1 MSLASAPGVGTL
13 LPDPMADELVS
24 GLLKETDLRVV
35 LVTTSELARRARE
48 LHRSATASASLMAE
62 ALTAGALLA
71 SLQKSDSRINLQ
83 LECDGPLRGLFVD
96 ADTSGVLRGYAKN
109 PLVSHLGAEGVYH
122 WRPALGN
129 KGYLSVLRDLGEG
142 EYYRSAVELEAFDLT
157 KDLEHYFSISD
168 QLPTRVYL
176 TVLPGV
182 SDGASEP
189 LGTVAGMFLQPLPDG
204 DQAAFRQLGDRL
216 AREFES
222 TVKAHAGQ
230 GTTALL
236 KALVPQADLEVMSR
250 YPVSF
255 TCTCSKDRV
264 KRALVSM
271 GREELEDILAK
282 EGEAKADCH
291 FCTTHYVVTGA
302 EIREILAEMA
312 QATS

>member
-1 MSLASAPGVGTL
+1 
-13 LPDPMADELVS
+13 MADELVS
-24 GLLKETDLRVV
+24 GLLKENDLRVV

-48 LHRSATASASLMAE
+48 LHRSAAASASLVAE
-62 ALTAGALLA
+62 GLTAGALLA

-109 PLVSHLGAEGVYH
+109 PLVSHLGAEGTYH

-129 KGYLSVLRDLGEG
+129 KGFLSVLRDLGGG
-142 EYYRSAVELEAFDLT
+142 EYYRSAVELEAFDLAR
-157 KDLEHYFSISD
+157 DLERYFAISD

-182 SDGASEP
+182 ANGSPEP
-189 LGTVAGMFLQPLPDG
+189 LGSVAGLFLQPLPDG
-204 DQAAFRQLGDRL
+204 DQAAFRELGGRL
-216 AREFES
+216 ARDFEP

-236 KALVPQADLEVMSR
+236 KALVPQPDLEVMSR

-255 TCTCSKDRV
+255 TCSCSKERV

-271 GREELEDILAK
+271 GRAELEDILAN

-291 FCTTHYVVTGA
+291 FCTTHYVVTGD
-302 EIREILAEMA
+302 EIREILAGMA

>member
-1 MSLASAPGVGTL
+1 
-13 LPDPMADELVS
+13 MADELVS

-35 LVTTSELARRARE
+35 LVTASELARHARE

-96 ADTSGVLRGYAKN
+96 ADTTGVLRGYAKN
-109 PLVSHLGAEGVYH
+109 PLVSHLGAEGEYH

-129 KGYLSVLRDLGEG
+129 KGFLSVLRDLGGG
-142 EYYRSAVELEAFDLT
+142 EYYRSAVELEAFDLA
-157 KDLEHYFSISD
+157 KDLEHYFTTSD

-182 SDGASEP
+182 AHGAPEP
-189 LGTVAGMFLQPLPDG
+189 LGAVAGLFLQPLPDG
-204 DQAAFRQLGDRL
+204 DQAAFRELGDRL
-216 AREFES
+216 ARDFEP
-222 TVKAHAGQ
+222 TLKAHGGQ
-230 GTTALL
+230 GATALL
-236 KALVPQADLEVMSR
+236 KALVPLPDLEVMSR

-255 TCTCSKDRV
+255 TCSCSKDRV

-271 GREELEDILAK
+271 GRAELEDILAN

-291 FCTTHYVVTGA
+291 FCTTHYVVSGE
-302 EIREILAEMA
+302 EIRGLLAELA
-312 QATS
+312 QASN